1 MRKPWG
7 RRRKPVS
14 IALIVMTVICLFP
27 LYWALASSLKSVE
40 ELFESEPSLLIRKPT
55 LDNYRSAL
63 SVEGGS
69 QIPQYFLNSFKIVGG
84 SVLLQLAAGAMAGY
98 AFSRLRFRG
107 RDLIFYTMVLLMFVP
122 RVGGLM
128 ATYELMDFLHLRN
141 SHLGLILLFASGVS
155 LSLFVLR
162 QAFLAIPREI
172 EESAFMDGASV
183 WQVFLRII
191 LPMAQSSLVVVGT
204 LAFLAAWGDYLTTYT
219 MLDDQTLFTVAIA
232 VRQFMAPASG
242 LAPAASGYGVENAM
256 FILASLP
263 VILVYVLAQKWF
275 VRGFQEGIIKL

>member
-1 MRKPWG
+1 
-7 RRRKPVS
+7 
-14 IALIVMTVICLFP
+14 
-27 LYWALASSLKSVE
+27 
-40 ELFESEPSLLIRKPT
+40 
-55 LDNYRSAL
+55 
-63 SVEGGS
+63 
-69 QIPQYFLNSFKIVGG
+69 
-84 SVLLQLAAGAMAGY
+84 
-98 AFSRLRFRG
+98 
-107 RDLIFYTMVLLMFVP
+107 
-122 RVGGLM
+122 
-128 ATYELMDFLHLRN
+128 MDFLHLRN

-172 EESAFMDGASV
+172 EESAFMDGANV
-183 WQVFLRII
+183 WQVFLKII

-204 LAFLAAWGDYLTTYT
+204 LAFLAAWGDYMTTYT

-275 VRGFQEGIIKL
+275 VRGFQEGILKL